1 MGSTRWSQINAAL
14 NVLILALL
22 LIALRGSAQSRE
34 ALAGIVR
41 RMEAIEQRLNK
52 HIAKVADH
60 ENDLQTVNSSE

>member
-22 LIALRGSAQSRE
+22 LIALHGSAQSRE

-41 RMEAIEQRLNK
+41 RMEAIELRLNK
-52 HIAKVADH
+52 HIARVADH
-60 ENDLQTVNSSE
+60 ETDLQTVNSSE